1 MNKKRIIAVALV
13 MGVLFGG
20 SIAVSAA
27 GENYIPFTFSTLESG
42 EETVEGL
49 NSIGRIQ
56 GKESEMAEP
65 SVILDSTDL
74 VILAKAANQLNTQ
87 FTMALADAVKG
98 IGSDISIQDENN
110 YSSIIETINGIE
122 ERQGGTFDTSN
133 MTESGTIGQEDYEAS
148 LVIPLEKG
156 YYPDGSQVTVNLT
169 DNNKSYYH
177 LGYIDGLAEIT
188 NSDIEYVYHHHTDD
202 CLGTVTKT
210 CTITKRFTTENHPVA
225 WNSIWCGTCNAN
237 TYHDGMKITHSSCG
251 QATDYQILNCSRH
264 ADNSNYYST
273 STHTY
278 TGTGYIC
285 GYNEGDIE
293 KATIVIK
300 K

>member
-1 MNKKRIIAVALV
+1 MINSDNK
-13 MGVLFGG
+13 
-20 SIAVSAA
+20 
-27 GENYIPFTFSTLESG
+27 NYY
-42 EETVEGL
+42 
-49 NSIGRIQ
+49 N
-56 GKESEMAEP
+56 
-65 SVILDSTDL
+65 
-74 VILAKAANQLNTQ
+74 
-87 FTMALADAVKG
+87 
-98 IGSDISIQDENN
+98 
-110 YSSIIETINGIE
+110 
-122 ERQGGTFDTSN
+122 
-133 MTESGTIGQEDYEAS
+133 
-148 LVIPLEKG
+148 
-156 YYPDGSQVTVNLT
+156 
-169 DNNKSYYH
+169 
-177 LGYIDGLAEIT
+177 LGYTEGLAEIN

-210 CTITKRFTTENHPVA
+210 CTITKRFTTENHPAA

>member
-1 MNKKRIIAVALV
+1 MCFSEDQSQYLQQEKIIYHSHLV
-13 MGVLFGG
+13 HW
-20 SIAVSAA
+20 
-27 GENYIPFTFSTLESG
+27 

-169 DNNKSYYH
+169 DNNKSYYNQ
-177 LGYIDGLAEIT
+177 GYAHGIADGLDKVDVKYI
-188 NSDIEYVYHHHTDD
+188 YH
-202 CLGTVTKT
+202 
-210 CTITKRFTTENHPVA
+210 E
-225 WNSIWCGTCNAN
+225 
-237 TYHDGMKITHSSCG
+237 HSG
-251 QATDYQILNCSRH
+251 D
-264 ADNSNYYST
+264 ST
-273 STHTY
+273 
-278 TGTGYIC
+278 TGTGCYTVAEYHKHTDSCYKTVQTGTRKC
-285 GYNEGDIE
+285 GTWNCYNNHTPYADFRCSGCGSEAKNQWVGDTSSSGWGMGDHMVPIYSKQLNCTKGDEIIGYQLGCGKTEESIE
-293 KATIVIK
+293 SAIITF
-300 K
+300 

>member
-1 MNKKRIIAVALV
+1 MQV
-13 MGVLFGG
+13 MAQVDHVEPQQHQLYYL
-20 SIAVSAA
+20 A
-27 GENYIPFTFSTLESG
+27 GQL
-42 EETVEGL
+42 
-49 NSIGRIQ
+49 
-56 GKESEMAEP
+56 KE
-65 SVILDSTDL
+65 
-74 VILAKAANQLNTQ
+74 Q
-87 FTMALADAVKG
+87 
-98 IGSDISIQDENN
+98 DISQKVLKLMLYHAAKPNLLLKLPLLYLINN
-110 YSSIIETINGIE
+110 S
-122 ERQGGTFDTSN
+122 
-133 MTESGTIGQEDYEAS
+133 
-148 LVIPLEKG
+148 
-156 YYPDGSQVTVNLT
+156 
-169 DNNKSYYH
+169 KSYYH

-210 CTITKRFTTENHPVA
+210 CTITKRFTTENHPAA

>member
-1 MNKKRIIAVALV
+1 MNLMMLFSASYNQFLIRNNFYNPYIKK
-13 MGVLFGG
+13 
-20 SIAVSAA
+20 
-27 GENYIPFTFSTLESG
+27 
-42 EETVEGL
+42 
-49 NSIGRIQ
+49 
-56 GKESEMAEP
+56 
-65 SVILDSTDL
+65 
-74 VILAKAANQLNTQ
+74 
-87 FTMALADAVKG
+87 
-98 IGSDISIQDENN
+98 
-110 YSSIIETINGIE
+110 
-122 ERQGGTFDTSN
+122 
-133 MTESGTIGQEDYEAS
+133 
-148 LVIPLEKG
+148 
-156 YYPDGSQVTVNLT
+156 YYN
-169 DNNKSYYH
+169 
-177 LGYIDGLAEIT
+177 LGYTEGLAEIN

-210 CTITKRFTTENHPVA
+210 CTITKRFTTENHPAA